1 MEARQKQL
9 IIMYHEIR
17 RLRDAEHFSIQR
29 IADQLKINF
38 RTVKK
43 IFGITEEDYDRFI
56 EKKWAETQHLD
67 SYCDLLDSFCSTL
80 IPPQ

>member
-1 MEARQKQL
+1 MIINLCYLSGFKKNTEMEARQKQL

-29 IADQLKINF
+29 IADKLKINF

-43 IFGITEEDYDRFI
+43 ILGMTEEDYDRF
-56 EKKWAETQHLD
+56 
-67 SYCDLLDSFCSTL
+67 Y
-80 IPPQ
+80 

>member
-9 IIMYHEIR
+9 IIRYHEIR

-29 IADQLKINF
+29 TADQLKINF

-43 IFGITEEDYDRFI
+43 ILGMTEEDNDQFI
-56 EKKWAETQHLD
+56 EKKWANVYSETN
-67 SYCDLLDSFCSTL
+67 
-80 IPPQ
+80 